1 MQNIKVL
8 INFIIFFKELNFK
21 DDDRSDEGGGQPDSS
36 FRKVYVWYLLTNDSL
51 ECIKNSD
58 VKVSHKYTLGDL
70 TMQTFCVRF
79 DPNDKY
85 IAAGIMPS

>member
-1 MQNIKVL
+1 MIDQM
-8 INFIIFFKELNFK
+8 KEEDNQTPL
-21 DDDRSDEGGGQPDSS
+21 SDK
-36 FRKVYVWYLLTNDSL
+36 FTYFTFLYLFSL

-70 TMQTFCVRF
+70 SMQTFCVRF

-85 IAAGIMPS
+85 IAAGIVMRLTIRMWGWNY

>member
-36 FRKVYVWYLLTNDSL
+36 FRKVYV
-51 ECIKNSD
+51 
-58 VKVSHKYTLGDL
+58 
-70 TMQTFCVRF
+70 
-79 DPNDKY
+79 
-85 IAAGIMPS
+85 